1 MLDLRARRPALSP
14 SILNADFSH
23 LAQVFRQLEL
33 GGADYVHLDV
43 MDGRFVPTI
52 SFGLPVVEAARRATS
67 LPLDVHLMVV
77 EPERH
82 VSDFIA
88 AGAAIVTVHA
98 EACLHLY
105 RTVQQI
111 HAIGALAGVA
121 LNPATPVTAVE
132 EILPFVDLVL
142 VMTVEPGY
150 GGQALIPAT
159 LRKVERLRRLIDEM
173 GLPAVIEVDGGVKPS
188 NVAAV
193 IEAGADVVV
202 AGSAVFPPNG
212 STVDAL
218 QALRHAMRRS

>member
-14 SILNADFSH
+14 SILNADFGH
-23 LAQVFRQLEL
+23 LAEVFRQLEL

-82 VSDFIA
+82 VSDFVA

-132 EILPFVDLVL
+132 EILPFIDLVL

-173 GLPAVIEVDGGVKPS
+173 GLPAVIEVDGGVKSS
-188 NVAAV
+188 NVAAA

>member
-14 SILNADFSH
+14 SILNADFGH
-23 LAQVFRQLEL
+23 LVEVFRQLEL

-43 MDGRFVPTI
+43 MDGRFVPNI
-52 SFGLPVVEAARRATS
+52 SFGLPVVETARRATS

-82 VSDFIA
+82 VGDFVA

-111 HAIGALAGVA
+111 HVLGALAGVA

-150 GGQALIPAT
+150 GGQTLIPAA

-173 GLPAVIEVDGGVKPS
+173 GLPAVIEVDGGVKSS

-193 IEAGADVVV
+193 LEAGADVVV

-218 QALRHAMRRS
+218 QMLRHAMRRS